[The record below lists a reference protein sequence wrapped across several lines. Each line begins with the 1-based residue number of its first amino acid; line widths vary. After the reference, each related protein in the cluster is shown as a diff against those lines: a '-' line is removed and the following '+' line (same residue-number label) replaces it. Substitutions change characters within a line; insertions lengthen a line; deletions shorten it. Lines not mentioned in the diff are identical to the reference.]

1 MITGIS
7 TGSLQALMLMVALD
21 PKQTPDMRRYAL
33 DRLVWG
39 YSPQRESDS

>member
-7 TGSLQALMLMVALD
+7 TGSLQALMLMVGLD
-21 PKQTPDMRRYAL
+21 PAQTPDMRRFAL

-39 YSPQRESDS
+39 LAVIHI